1 MRINRAPHIP
11 WLIFVLLATAAATL
25 LYFAQ
30 FDPQRVPSS
39 VRFFGE
45 KPPEQANIGGTPL
58 GLVLGT
64 VSLAIFLFAA
74 TLGLRKRLPAPLR
87 IGHVQRWL
95 RAHIWL
101 TLLTIPL
108 ILLHS
113 GFRLGGP
120 MTTLLMTLY
129 AVVMVS
135 GIYGLYLQHKVPTLM
150 KERLPAEIVY
160 EQIPNIRAQLCAAAE
175 RLHKTYVRDRAGT
188 RSREALAPAAPTALA
203 TAALPDVSTH
213 AVFKT
218 PSAVEKPMGG
228 ATIRGTPIAP
238 AAITAAEVAE
248 PEQEIGFDAPS
259 EATLAEFIERQLLP
273 YLNAR
278 RGEKFRLGN
287 GRYADDT
294 FRHLKLRVAG
304 SYRAR
309 VDEMQGWCD
318 ERRLLD
324 LQPRMQHWLHG
335 WLLLHAPLSFVL
347 ILLTAWHAF
356 VTLFKY

>member
-11 WLIFVLLATAAATL
+11 WLIFFVLATAAATL
-25 LYFAQ
+25 LYAAQ
-30 FDPQRVPSS
+30 FYPQRVPPAA
-39 VRFFGE
+39 RLFGE
-45 KPPEQANIGGTPL
+45 KPPDHATIGGTPI
-58 GLVLGT
+58 GLVFGAIALG
-64 VSLAIFLFAA
+64 IFVFAA
-74 TLGLRKRLPAPLR
+74 LLGARKRMPRWLR

-113 GFRLGGP
+113 GFQLGGP
-120 MTTLLMTLY
+120 MTTLLMALY
-129 AVVMVS
+129 GIVMVS

-175 RLHKTYVRDRAGT
+175 RLHKSYKRDRARST
-188 RSREALAPAAPTALA
+188 SREALAPAAATALA
-203 TAALPDVSTH
+203 TAVIPDVSEH

-218 PSAVEKPMGG
+218 PTAMEKPMGG
-228 ATIRGTPIAP
+228 ATIRGTSIAP
-238 AAITAAEVAE
+238 AAITATGFPE
-248 PEQEIGFDAPS
+248 PEQEITTDAAS
-259 EATLAEFIERQLLP
+259 EATLVEFIERQLLP
-273 YLNAR
+273 YLTAR

-287 GRYADDT
+287 SRYADDT
-294 FRHLKLRVAG
+294 FRHLNLRVAG
-304 SYRAR
+304 PYRAR
-309 VDEMQGWCD
+309 VEEMQGWCD

-324 LQPRMQHWLHG
+324 LQTRMQHWLHG
-335 WLLLHAPLSFVL
+335 WLLIHAPLSFVL
-347 ILLTAWHAF
+347 ILLTVWHAF